1 MEFSD
6 FESPGPKAAAP
17 APRWSFFREVPWR
30 WSDVLIGFAPMIAMN
45 LAALLIDPTRLPV
58 GPGWLWLPLTVLVQ
72 AWWLAYPLWIARRRH
87 GGSPLLPRPRTVI
100 VEALLAMAAVP
111 VVMLILAGVFTGLAY
126 LIGDSAMPTRPLE
139 PYARSPHQ
147 FDWIGLI
154 ILAVTVAPIAEEVFF
169 RGMLYSAL
177 RRRLPLIV
185 AAPIQ
190 AVLFGLVHPFGLA
203 DRAGVVLIG
212 LALAVF
218 YEWRKTLLAPML
230 LHAMINAA
238 AMAVM
243 FAGIAADADAPRLGV
258 YGERQEGGCRITEVV
273 PGSGAA
279 DAGLQVGD
287 VVTAMDD
294 QPVADIG
301 DMARIVRGKRLGDNV
316 SIVFLRGG
324 TAYQVEAV
332 LKPLPR

>member
-1 MEFSD
+1 
-6 FESPGPKAAAP
+6 
-17 APRWSFFREVPWR
+17 
-30 WSDVLIGFAPMIAMN
+30 
-45 LAALLIDPTRLPV
+45 
-58 GPGWLWLPLTVLVQ
+58 
-72 AWWLAYPLWIARRRH
+72 
-87 GGSPLLPRPRTVI
+87 
-100 VEALLAMAAVP
+100 MAAVP
-111 VVMLILAGVFTGLAY
+111 VVLLILSGVFIGLGY
-126 LIGDSAMPTRPLE
+126 LFGDAAMPTRPLE
-139 PYARSPHQ
+139 PYARSPRR

-154 ILAVTVAPIAEEVFF
+154 ILAVAVAPIAEEVFF
-169 RGMLYSAL
+169 RGMLYNAL

-203 DRAGVVLIG
+203 DRAGVVLIA

-230 LHAMINAA
+230 LHAMINAVGL
-238 AMAVM
+238 AVT
-243 FAGIAADADAPRLGV
+243 FLGVAADANAPRLGV
-258 YGERQEGGCRITEVV
+258 YGDRQEGGCRIAEVV
-273 PGSGAA
+273 PGAA
-279 DAGLQVGD
+279 ADDAGLQVGD

-301 DMARIVRGKRLGDNV
+301 DIARIVRGKRLGDKV

-332 LKPLPR
+332 LEPLPR